1 MEKIYEGKTKNVFQN
16 EAGKIV
22 LQFKDDVTGV
32 DGKFDP
38 GANQVGLSIEGVGAK
53 DLQMT
58 AYFFKQLN
66 AAGIPTHF
74 ISDQPESQA
83 MTVEPAEVFGKGLE
97 VITRYRAVG
106 SFIRRYDAYVEEGQA
121 LDGYVEITIKDDA
134 AGDPLITE
142 DALVLLNIM
151 TREEYQEVVALN
163 RQIADRIKQEL
174 AAKGLELYDL
184 KLEFG
189 RRKSDGQIIL
199 IDEISGG
206 NMRVYQDGRYIEPLE
221 LADFFK

>member
-16 EAGKIV
+16 EDGKIV

-58 AYFFKQLN
+58 AYFFKKLN
-66 AAGIPTHF
+66 AEGIPTHF
-74 ISDQPESQA
+74 ISDQPEDQS

-106 SFIRRYDAYVEEGQA
+106 SFMRRYGAYAEKGQV

-134 AGDPLITE
+134 AEDPLITE
-142 DALVLLNIM
+142 DALALLDIM
-151 TREEYQEVVALN
+151 TKEEYQEVVTLN
-163 RQIADRIKQEL
+163 RRIADFIKAEL
-174 AAKGLELYDL
+174 ADKGLELYDL

-189 RRKSDGQIIL
+189 RRKSDGEIIL

-206 NMRVYQDGRYIEPLE
+206 NMRVYQDERYIEPLE